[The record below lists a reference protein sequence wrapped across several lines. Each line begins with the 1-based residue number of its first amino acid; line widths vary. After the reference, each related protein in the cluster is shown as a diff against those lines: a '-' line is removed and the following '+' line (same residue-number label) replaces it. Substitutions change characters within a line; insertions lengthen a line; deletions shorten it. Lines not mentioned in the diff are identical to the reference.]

1 MDFDY
6 DQFQTTDGRTVTFVP
21 KEKLWMVTRGNF
33 TRKLFSLNAYLHYMT
48 KQKARTGMRAR

>member
-6 DQFQTTDGRTVTFVP
+6 DQFQTTDGRTVTIMP

-48 KQKARTGMRAR
+48 K